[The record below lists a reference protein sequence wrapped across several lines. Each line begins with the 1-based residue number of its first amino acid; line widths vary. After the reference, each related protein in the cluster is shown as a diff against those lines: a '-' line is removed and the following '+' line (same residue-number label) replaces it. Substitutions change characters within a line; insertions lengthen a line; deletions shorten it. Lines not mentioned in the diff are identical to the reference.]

1 MALIRVTAAQLRAQA
16 EVLRN
21 TNSNFKTQVSNL
33 ENQELSLK
41 SMWEGEANDAF
52 HAAFSRDKVQ
62 MDNFF
67 NAIQQYAAVLENIA
81 AKYEQAEQTN
91 TSTATT
97 RKY

>member
-16 EVLRN
+16 EALRN
-21 TNSNFKTQVSNL
+21 TNSNFKTQVGNL

-52 HAAFSRDKVQ
+52 HAAFSRDKIQ

>member
-1 MALIRVTAAQLRAQA
+1 MAMIRVTAAQLKAQA
-16 EVLRN
+16 ENLRT
-21 TNSNFKTQVSNL
+21 TNANFKAQVTNL

-41 SMWEGEANDAF
+41 NMWEGEANDAF
-52 HAAFSRDKVQ
+52 HSAFSRDKIQ

-67 NAIQQYAAVLENIA
+67 NAIQQYITVLENIA
-81 AKYEQAEQTN
+81 AKYEQAEAQN